1 MTILAIYN
9 DTERRLEI
17 IDNENIL
24 DEYETELSYKGYAVF
39 EFSNMQKIF
48 DANATKT
55 LGMGEYKL
63 NDLINFAR
71 ENNLL

>member
-9 DTERRLEI
+9 DTERKLEI
-17 IDNENIL
+17 INNENIL
-24 DEYETELSYKGYAVF
+24 DEYETELSCKGYTVF
-39 EFSNMQKIF
+39 EFSSMQKIF
-48 DANATKT
+48 DANANKV

-71 ENNLL
+71 KNNLL

>member
-1 MTILAIYN
+1 MNTRQNCLMK
-9 DTERRLEI
+9 DMQF
-17 IDNENIL
+17 
-24 DEYETELSYKGYAVF
+24 F

-48 DANATKT
+48 DANANKA